1 MDNTSIKTGNLF
13 DKGISRQ
20 IYQETAYMFK
30 IVRIPSK
37 LKTFFDTLQDQ
48 FHFNHFEYFQTLV
61 LLVAFSYGRR
71 NITTLYRHLDSRNQ
85 SHRSRFNNFLN
96 VGRCNYP
103 VVLHKKAYELLKQLS
118 PCKDETLEFILDDSK
133 RQKRGKTMQ
142 AVGWIRDPLTGQ
154 NIRGHQYVTATIR
167 FRGHT
172 IPFGIR
178 LYIKKQDCPELG
190 VTFKKTTELAAE
202 LISEF
207 KPPEGV
213 KVTVLFDS
221 YYLCPVVVKS
231 CQKSGFHFVSTLK
244 SNRNLFKNGRK
255 LKAGKYGKNLFR
267 SQRKNTLAIHKS
279 KGLVKYAY
287 VDAGRLIV
295 GKLGKLHVI
304 FSRKKAEPGILGLV
318 TDDPN
323 LSASQIIRTYD
334 DRWSIEVFFK
344 DGKQLLGLGQ
354 YQNVSLEAA
363 VTHLHLVCFAYA
375 LLTHIAISREGAQ
388 AKCKTKARPSTADL
402 QNEVRRIVWDD
413 LTDYLKRFSSGTQ
426 IVKELEKLLVAA

>member
-13 DKGISRQ
+13 DKRISRQ

-30 IVRIPSK
+30 IVRIPPK
-37 LKTFFDTLQDQ
+37 LKTFFDTLQVQ

-61 LLVAFSYGRR
+61 LLVAFSWGRR

-85 SHRSRFNNFLN
+85 SHRSRFNSFLN

-103 VVLHKKAYELLKQLS
+103 AVLQMKAYELLKQLS
-118 PCKDETLEFILDDSK
+118 PCKDETIEFILDDSK
-133 RQKRGKTMQ
+133 NQKRGKTMQ
-142 AVGWIRDPLTGQ
+142 AVGWIRDPLTGR

-178 LYIKKQDCPELG
+178 LYVKKEDCKGLG
-190 VTFKKTTELAAE
+190 VEFKKTTQLAAE

-231 CQKSGFHFVSTLK
+231 CRKSGFHFVSTLK

-255 LKAGKYGKNLFR
+255 LKAGKYGKNLSR
-267 SQRKNTLAIHKS
+267 SRRKNTLAIHKS

-287 VDAGRLIV
+287 VDAGWMDV
-295 GKLGKLHVI
+295 SKLGKLHVV

-318 TDDPN
+318 TDDPTI
-323 LSASQIIRTYD
+323 SACQIIRVYD

-354 YQNVSLEAA
+354 YQNVSLGAA

-375 LLTHIAISREGAQ
+375 LLTHVAITREGAQ
-388 AKCKTKARPSTADL
+388 AKYKTKARPSTADL